1 MGTINY
7 LTSHF
12 ITIGYNLNFV
22 DYDDEF
28 YNDIITDYYEQVKA
42 RLEQEYFYYWHVKI
56 EPGYYEGFSIS
67 IENNFPYCFDDY
79 TEKRAALKE
88 ITQIKKF
95 LLDCINDFE
104 CCAVSP
110 GWCTTY
116 YNRHDTLKILNAGI
130 KEMRE
135 YIKTVATWY
144 TLHKSE
150 KIAAF

>member
-28 YNDIITDYYEQVKA
+28 YNDIITDYYEQVKT

-67 IENNFPYCFDDY
+67 IENNFPCCFDDY

-95 LLDCINDFE
+95 LLDCVNDFE

-116 YNRHDTLKILNAGI
+116 YNRRDTLKILNAGI

-135 YIKTVATWY
+135 YVKSVATWY
-144 TLHKSE
+144 TLNKSE